1 MMGRNRNEARGTE
14 MTKRHPDEREG
25 EVTLP
30 FDPAEAIGG
39 PRVMFIGRLR
49 SPWKTREDCP
59 RNISIARGLMRDAG
73 QTAAIEVD
81 AAFRPGLD
89 SLALFTHIIVIYWMD
104 RAARHI
110 IIQRPR
116 SMRGP
121 RGVFSLRSPV
131 RPNPIALATVKVL
144 DIDQD
149 AGLTIDA
156 IDCMDGTPLIDIKPW
171 MESIDAPEDFCGEK
185 KRGE

>member
-1 MMGRNRNEARGTE
+1 MAN
-14 MTKRHPDEREG
+14 KHPDEREG

-39 PRVMFIGRLR
+39 PRVMFIGRIR
-49 SPWKTREDCP
+49 SPYARREDCP
-59 RNISIARGLMRDAG
+59 RNISIARGEMQQAG
-73 QTAAIEVD
+73 QTATIEID

-104 RAARHI
+104 KAARHI

-116 SMRGP
+116 SMRGA

-144 DIDQD
+144 AIDEQ
-149 AGLTIDA
+149 AGTITIDA

-171 MESIDAPEDFCGEK
+171 MEAIDAPEDLCKEK
-185 KRGE
+185 

>member
-1 MMGRNRNEARGTE
+1 MAN
-14 MTKRHPDEREG
+14 KHPDEREG

-39 PRVMFIGRLR
+39 PRVMFIGRVR
-49 SPWKTREDCP
+49 SPWKSREACP
-59 RNISIARGLMRDAG
+59 RNISIARGEMEKAG
-73 QTAAIEVD
+73 ETATIEVD

-89 SLALFTHIIVIYWMD
+89 SLALYTHIIVMYWMD
-104 RAARHI
+104 KAARHI

-116 SMRGP
+116 SMRGA

-149 AGLTIDA
+149 AGTITIDA

-171 MESIDAPEDFCGEK
+171 MESIDAPENFCDERK
-185 KRGE
+185 D